1 MKFIALFVALTLQL
15 FFSTKVNAQKP
26 NPELSYTQ
34 SEKLIFLDNESGK
47 PNSVIFK
54 AQFKSDG
61 SKKPRFIW
69 EFSGIEGKDWCVLQK
84 EENGKEKCGGNIEND
99 EVKIKFNKVGIYS
112 FTLTIIYQYSVPG
125 EDEDEEDEISIEKE
139 NILTVTK
146 NLDELTQIY
155 ADKDFVK
162 LVKKADIYL
171 VKPEY
176 AEDPTPNIF
185 SAKGFYGVYLDESYE
200 KIGLGDRQA
209 ALENAI
215 ECTSAAIELDINGIF
230 NVSIHKIWLNELQN
244 KLFEDEIAPNL
255 ENEDGYY
262 IPYNGTDKE
271 IKQENNS
278 LSIEGCEVYR
288 TITKYPITISL
299 MEAALRYDAR
309 DSKTANAIWK
319 KAIPNLELL
328 SNEDFENMT
337 ETDLSILKYGAMLS
351 AVKLTEISS
360 SNSQACQILNSLKK
374 TYEYDRTFNAFL
386 KTKYN
391 NCIEE

>member
-1 MKFIALFVALTLQL
+1 MKFIALSLLVFLQL
-15 FFSTKVNAQKP
+15 LFSSKVNGQKP

-34 SEKLIFLDNESGK
+34 SEKLIFLDNESGT

-54 AQFKSDG
+54 SKFKPDG
-61 SKKPRFIW
+61 AKRIGTLW
-69 EFSGIEGKDWCVLQK
+69 EFSGVAGKDWKMIKGNLES
-84 EENGKEKCGGNIEND
+84 EEVEIEF
-99 EVKIKFNKVGIYS
+99 KKVGIYS
-112 FTLTIIYQYSVPG
+112 FTLTSIYKYPVSG
-125 EDEDEEDEISIEKE
+125 EEEDEEDEISIERE

-155 ADKDFVK
+155 ADKDYSK
-162 LVKKADIYL
+162 LVKKANVYL

-185 SAKGFYGVYLDESYE
+185 SAKGFYGVYLEESHE
-200 KIGLGDRQA
+200 KLGLGDKQA

-215 ECTSAAIELDINGIF
+215 ECISAAVELDINGIF
-230 NVSIHKIWLNELQN
+230 NVSIHKIWLNAFQN
-244 KLFEDEIAPNL
+244 EWFENEIIGNL
-255 ENEDGYY
+255 DDEDGYY
-262 IPYNGTDKE
+262 VPYSGMDKE
-271 IKQENNS
+271 IKQERNG

-288 TITKYPITISL
+288 TITKFPTSISF

-319 KAIPNLELL
+319 EAIPKLNNL
-328 SNEDFENMT
+328 SDEDYENMT
-337 ETDLSILKYGAMLS
+337 ETDLSVLKYGAMLS

-360 SNSQACQILNSLKK
+360 SNIQACQILNSLKK
-374 TYEYDRTFNAFL
+374 PFEFDRTFNAFL

>member
-1 MKFIALFVALTLQL
+1 MKFIALFVALALQL
-15 FFSTKVNAQKP
+15 FFTTKVNAQKP

-34 SEKLIFLDNESGK
+34 SEKLIFLDNESGN
-47 PNSVIFK
+47 PNSVTFK

-61 SKKPRFIW
+61 SKNTGTLW
-69 EFSGIEGKDWCVLQK
+69 EFSGISGKDWKIIKGSLES
-84 EENGKEKCGGNIEND
+84 EEVQLEFK
-99 EVKIKFNKVGIYS
+99 KIGIYS
-112 FTLTIIYQYSVPG
+112 FTLTSMFQYSLAG
-125 EDEDEEDEISIEKE
+125 EEEDEEDEISIEKE

-155 ADKDFVK
+155 ADKDYAK
-162 LVKKADIYL
+162 LVKKADVYL

-185 SAKGFYGVYLDESYE
+185 SAKGFYGVYIDETHE
-200 KIGLGDRQA
+200 KIGLGDRQS

-244 KLFEDEIAPNL
+244 KLFKEEIAPNL

-288 TITKYPITISL
+288 SITKYPITISL

-328 SNEDFENMT
+328 NNEDFENMT
-337 ETDLSILKYGAMLS
+337 ETDISILKYGAMLS

-374 TYEYDRTFNAFL
+374 TFEYYRTFNAFL
-386 KTKYN
+386 NTKYN

>member
-1 MKFIALFVALTLQL
+1 MKFIALFVALILQL
-15 FFSTKVNAQKP
+15 CFSAKVNAQKP

-34 SEKLIFLDNESGK
+34 SEKLIFLDNESGN
-47 PNSVIFK
+47 PNSVTFK

-61 SKKPRFIW
+61 SKNTGTLW
-69 EFSGIEGKDWCVLQK
+69 EFSGIAGKDWKIIKGSLES
-84 EENGKEKCGGNIEND
+84 EEVELEFK
-99 EVKIKFNKVGIYS
+99 KVGIYS
-112 FTLTIIYQYSVPG
+112 FTLNTTYQYSVAG
-125 EDEDEEDEISIEKE
+125 EEEDEEDEKSIEKE

-155 ADKDFVK
+155 ADKDYSK
-162 LVKKADIYL
+162 LVKKTDVYL

-185 SAKGFYGVYLDESYE
+185 SAKGFYGVYLEETHE
-200 KIGLGDRQA
+200 KIGLGDKQA

-215 ECTSAAIELDINGIF
+215 ECISAAMELDLNGIF
-230 NVSIHKIWLNELQN
+230 NVSIHKIWLNEFQN
-244 KLFEDEIAPNL
+244 EWFENEIIGNL
-255 ENEDGYY
+255 DDEDGYY
-262 IPYNGTDKE
+262 IPYAGTDKE
-271 IKQENNS
+271 IKQERNS
-278 LSIEGCEVYR
+278 LSIEGCEVYG
-288 TITKYPITISL
+288 TMTKYPIVISF

-319 KAIPNLELL
+319 KEIPNLELL
-328 SNEDFENMT
+328 SDEDFENMT
-337 ETDLSILKYGAMLS
+337 ETDLLALKYGAMLS

-360 SNSQACQILNSLKK
+360 SNTQACQILNSLKK
-374 TYEYDRTFNAFL
+374 PFEYDRTFNAFL

>member
-1 MKFIALFVALTLQL
+1 MKFITLFVALSLQL

-34 SEKLIFLDNESGK
+34 SEKLIFLDNESGNT
-47 PNSVIFK
+47 NSVTFK

-61 SKKPRFIW
+61 SKNTGTLW
-69 EFSGIEGKDWCVLQK
+69 EFSGIAGKDWKIIKGSLES
-84 EENGKEKCGGNIEND
+84 EEVELEFK
-99 EVKIKFNKVGIYS
+99 KVGIYS
-112 FTLTIIYQYSVPG
+112 FTLNTTYQYPVAG
-125 EDEDEEDEISIEKE
+125 EEEDEEDEKSIEKE

-155 ADKDFVK
+155 ADKDYLK
-162 LVKKADIYL
+162 LVKKADVYL

-185 SAKGFYGVYLDESYE
+185 SAKGFYGVYLEESHE

-255 ENEDGYY
+255 ESEDGYY
-262 IPYNGTDKE
+262 IPYYGTDKE

-288 TITKYPITISL
+288 SITKYPITISL
-299 MEAALRYDAR
+299 MEAAFRYDAR

-328 SNEDFENMT
+328 NNEDFENMT

-374 TYEYDRTFNAFL
+374 TFEYDRTFNAFL

>member
-1 MKFIALFVALTLQL
+1 MKCLALFIALALQL
-15 FFSTKVNAQKP
+15 LFSSKINAQKP
-26 NPELSYTQ
+26 NPELSYIQ
-34 SEKLIFLDNESGK
+34 SEKLIFLDNESGTS
-47 PNSVIFK
+47 NSVTFK
-54 AQFKSDG
+54 SVFKSDG
-61 SKKPRFIW
+61 AKEPSTTW
-69 EFSGIEGKDWCVLQK
+69 EFSGVAGKDWKIIKGSLES
-84 EENGKEKCGGNIEND
+84 EEVELEFK
-99 EVKIKFNKVGIYS
+99 KVGIYS
-112 FTLTIIYQYSVPG
+112 FTLNTIYQYTVSG
-125 EDEDEEDEISIEKE
+125 EEEPEEDERSIEKE

-155 ADKDFVK
+155 ADKDYLK
-162 LVKKADIYL
+162 LVKKADVYL

-185 SAKGFYGVYLDESYE
+185 SAKGFYGVYLDESHE

-244 KLFEDEIAPNL
+244 KLFEDEIVPNL
-255 ENEDGYY
+255 ESEDGYY

-288 TITKYPITISL
+288 SITKYPITISL
-299 MEAALRYDAR
+299 MEAAFRYDAR

-328 SNEDFENMT
+328 NNEDFENMT

-374 TYEYDRTFNAFL
+374 SFEYDRTFNAFL

>member
-1 MKFIALFVALTLQL
+1 MKFIALSLLVFLQL
-15 FFSTKVNAQKP
+15 LFSSKVNGQKP

-34 SEKLIFLDNESGK
+34 SEKLIFLDNESGT
-47 PNSVIFK
+47 PNSVT
-54 AQFKSDG
+54 FKSKFKPDG
-61 SKKPRFIW
+61 AKRIGTLW
-69 EFSGIEGKDWCVLQK
+69 EFSGVAGKDWKMIKGNLES
-84 EENGKEKCGGNIEND
+84 EEVEIEF
-99 EVKIKFNKVGIYS
+99 KKVGIYS
-112 FTLTIIYQYSVPG
+112 FTLTSIYKYPVSG
-125 EDEDEEDEISIEKE
+125 EEEDEEDEISIERE

-155 ADKDFVK
+155 ADKDYSK
-162 LVKKADIYL
+162 LVKKANVYL

-185 SAKGFYGVYLDESYE
+185 SAKGFYGVYLEESHE
-200 KIGLGDRQA
+200 KLGLGDKQA

-215 ECTSAAIELDINGIF
+215 ECISAAVELDINGIF
-230 NVSIHKIWLNELQN
+230 NVSIHKIWLNAFQN
-244 KLFEDEIAPNL
+244 EWFENEIIGNL
-255 ENEDGYY
+255 DDEDGYY
-262 IPYNGTDKE
+262 VPYSGMDKE
-271 IKQENNS
+271 IKQERNG

-288 TITKYPITISL
+288 TITKFPTAISF

-319 KAIPNLELL
+319 EAIPKLNNL
-328 SNEDFENMT
+328 SDEDYENMT
-337 ETDLSILKYGAMLS
+337 ETDLSVLKYGAMLS

-360 SNSQACQILNSLKK
+360 SNIQACQILNSLKK
-374 TYEYDRTFNAFL
+374 PFEFDRTFNAFL